1 MPAHPLNPATIARL
15 YEQSRAER
23 WGLPV
28 SRFEAALNAAIASQ
42 TKADADPP
50 DAGRL
55 AASLHVED
63 LALAAACIDGVDAAW
78 THFMTEL
85 RPGLYR
91 AADAMDPTGGAR
103 EVADA
108 LYADLYGLTERDGV
122 RQSLLRHFHARS
134 RLSTWLRAVLS
145 QRFVDRIRATRRTA
159 SLPEDDSVAPLPSP
173 APPPDVERERF
184 ASLVHRALGT
194 AIAALDPRDRLR
206 LDFYYV
212 QHLTLAAIG
221 RLLREHE
228 ATVSRQLARTRRAIR
243 ADVERALRDE
253 HGLDAAAIAECF
265 QVVVQDA
272 GTLNLAEIVGASAA
286 GKNPA
291 ADRSN

>member
-1 MPAHPLNPATIARL
+1 MATSISPATVTRL

-23 WGLPV
+23 WGLRKA
-28 SRFEAALNAAIASQ
+28 RFEAALNAAIAPHSRE
-42 TKADADPP
+42 AAGGGDAD
-50 DAGRL
+50 RL

-78 THFMTEL
+78 MHFMTEI

-103 EVADA
+103 EAADA

-122 RQSLLRHFHARS
+122 RQSLLRHFHWRS
-134 RLSTWLRAVLS
+134 RLATWLRAVLS
-145 QRFVDRIRATRRTA
+145 QRFVDRLRAARRTA
-159 SLPEDDSVAPLPSP
+159 PLPEDDSPAPIPSP
-173 APPPDVERERF
+173 APPPDADRDRF
-184 ASLVHRALGT
+184 ATIVHRALAA

-206 LDFYYV
+206 LDLYYV
-212 QHLTLAAIG
+212 QSLTLAAIG
-221 RLLREHE
+221 RLLHEHE

-243 ADVERALRDE
+243 GDVERALRDV

-272 GTLNLAEIVGASAA
+272 GTLNLAEIVGVAA
-286 GKNPA
+286 GGKKPA